1 MWTMLTS
8 WTTELRTLMAR
19 VHLAYLV
26 GSLLTPARLLC
37 PTPPNSSMQHHPWRW
52 HPVIWGRPEEALG
65 LRRRL

>member
-26 GSLLTPARLLC
+26 GSLLTPAKLVG
-37 PTPPNSSMQHHPWRW
+37 PTPMTSTTQHQPWMW
-52 HPVIWGRPEEALG
+52 HLG
-65 LRRRL
+65 ERSAR